1 MNNEINILKRKLQR
15 EMQARKDAETLLEE
29 KSSKLYQ
36 TLLDVKDSENI
47 LKSALSSMSEGL
59 LLTNMEHEIILCN
72 EQLKNIYAEWAYI
85 FHKGIGLNN
94 IFEPYIQHPSLLDM
108 LEAGKQH
115 CSFEINLFDGK
126 IISVHVQV
134 NQEGVIASTHQDV
147 TSVKAVTREQQN
159 LLLKLLNAQKMEA
172 IGKMSGTIAHD
183 FNNIIAAIKGYASF
197 LDEDIPE
204 QPDLRNSVD
213 KIIIATDKAENL
225 VKQILNYSKQQKQV
239 YQSVS
244 LDKLLQECV
253 NLTLPTLENGISIHY
268 EDNTDNLYVEGN
280 ESQLNQVIM
289 NLLSNAR
296 DAVTVGKGLIKV
308 SSQSFNTLDLNQPN
322 YKIFQFM
329 PKDCYTIIAGLHVF
343 LEPCVKI
350 TVFDNGLG
358 MPKNILKNTF
368 ELFFSTK
375 NIQKGSGF
383 GMYSVANIITEHAG
397 GIKIYSKPGYGTV
410 CEVIFLMNK
419 KHRETQQTLDINN
432 KLDNERNKNVLL
444 VDDDEEV
451 GLMLHQV
458 FARNKIRAHYV
469 NSGKKAL
476 QLIIDNPA
484 KWSVILCDQMM
495 PELKGTDILKNLRDL
510 EISTPF
516 IIHSGH
522 IEDEDSNPHLQL
534 ADHIIKKPTDYNEI
548 IKILQSFL

>member
-29 KSSKLYQ
+29 KSSELYQ

-47 LKSALSSMSEGL
+47 LKSALSSMNEGL
-59 LLTNMEHEIILCN
+59 LLTNMEHKIILCN
-72 EQLKNIYAEWAYI
+72 KQLKNIYSEWAYM
-85 FHKGIGLNN
+85 FHKDIDLSHV
-94 IFEPYIQHPSLLDM
+94 FEPYIQHPSFLHM
-108 LEAGKQH
+108 LEVGRQH

-126 IISVHVQV
+126 IISVHVLI
-134 NQEGVIASTHQDV
+134 NKEGVIASTHQDV

-204 QPDLRNSVD
+204 QPVLRNSVD
-213 KIIIATDKAENL
+213 KIIIATEKAENL
-225 VKQILNYSKQQKQV
+225 VKQILDYSNQQKQI

-253 NLTLPTLENGISIHY
+253 NLTLSTLEDRISIHY
-268 EDNTDNLYVEGN
+268 EDNSDNLYVKGN

-308 SSQSFNTLDLNQPN
+308 SSESLSTLDLNQPN
-322 YKIFQFM
+322 YKIFKLM

-343 LEPCVKI
+343 LEPCVRI
-350 TVFDNGLG
+350 TVSDNGLG

-397 GIKIYSKPGYGTV
+397 GIKIYSKPGFGTI
-410 CEVIFLMNK
+410 CEVVFLMHK
-419 KHRETQQTLDINN
+419 KHKETQHILNIKHKFDS
-432 KLDNERNKNVLL
+432 KRDKSVLL
-444 VDDDEEV
+444 VDDDEEI

-458 FARNKIRAHYV
+458 FSRSKIKAHYV

-476 QLIIDNPA
+476 KLIHNNPS
-484 KWSVILCDQMM
+484 KWNVILCDQMM
-495 PELKGTDILKNLRDL
+495 PGLKGTDILKNLRDNG
-510 EISTPF
+510 ISIPF

-522 IEDEDSNPHLQL
+522 IEDEASNPHLQL
-534 ADHIIKKPTDYNEI
+534 ADHIIKKPTNYSEI
-548 IKILQSFL
+548 INILQSYL